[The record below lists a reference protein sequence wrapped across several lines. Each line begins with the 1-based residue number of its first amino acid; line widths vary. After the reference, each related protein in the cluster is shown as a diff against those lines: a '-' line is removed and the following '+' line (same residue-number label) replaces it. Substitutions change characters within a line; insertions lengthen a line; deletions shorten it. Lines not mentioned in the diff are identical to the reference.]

1 MAEVKG
7 KFITMTGGLMA
18 AYPAKLEEANRVL
31 VNRTGRGW
39 NELDPEG
46 WYDTSLFSLFIEA
59 YAESLPS
66 RDEAIVTLGKKV
78 YPTIKRTAGLPD
90 YLKRPL
96 DFITYEA
103 EGFLANH
110 RGAGVVPRDF
120 VRIAEKNVIVRAPA
134 PGYSAKLFE
143 GVYLGILLMC
153 GVTSGMVTQTKST
166 ERGDATDEFDIR
178 W

>member
-7 KFITMTGGLMA
+7 KFITMTGNLMSS
-18 AYPAKLEEANRVL
+18 YPRKLEAANAVL
-31 VNRTGRGW
+31 LARTGKSW

-59 YAESLPS
+59 YAENLPS

-78 YPTIKRTAGLPD
+78 YPTIKRTVGLPP
-90 YLKRPL
+90 YLKTPL

-110 RGAGVVPRDF
+110 RGAGVVPREF
-120 VRIAEKNVIVRAPA
+120 VRIAEKHVIVRAKA
-134 PGYSAKLFE
+134 PGYSAKLYE
-143 GVYLGILLMC
+143 GVYLGILMMC
-153 GVTSGMVTQTKST
+153 GVAQAKVAQTKST

>member
-7 KFITMTGGLMA
+7 KFITMTGSLMA
-18 AYPAKLEEANRVL
+18 AYPTKLEEANLVL
-31 VNRTGRGW
+31 LGRTGKGW

-59 YAESLPS
+59 FAESLPS
-66 RDEAIVTLGKKV
+66 RDDAIVTLGKKV
-78 YPTIKRTAGLPD
+78 YPTIKRTAGLPA
-90 YLKRPL
+90 YLKTPL

-120 VRIAEKNVIVRAPA
+120 ARIAERHVIVRAPA
-134 PGYSAKLFE
+134 PGYSAKLYE
-143 GVYLGILLMC
+143 GVYLGILMMC
-153 GVTSGMVTQTKST
+153 GVSSAKVTQTKST